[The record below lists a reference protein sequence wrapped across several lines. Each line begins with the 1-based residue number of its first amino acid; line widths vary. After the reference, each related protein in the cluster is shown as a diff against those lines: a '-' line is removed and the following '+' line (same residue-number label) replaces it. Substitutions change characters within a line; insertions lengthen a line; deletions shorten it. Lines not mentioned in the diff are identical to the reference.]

1 MPLEPAASRPH
12 RARLRRTARR
22 AGPAALAAF
31 ALLTVAAAP
40 GSAAGTD
47 SFRPDAGG
55 FHSVLAY
62 GEGQTANAADLAQNV
77 ALGTVPSSFTDQAD
91 LYNAVI
97 KGQPK
102 TTADLSRY
110 YKDSSFS
117 VPAGGD
123 VETPTTG
130 ATIVRD
136 PQHKVPHI
144 YADTREA
151 GMFAAGYA
159 TAEDRLFL
167 MDVLRRTATGT
178 TAELLGPSA
187 VPDDSATLGQFDRS
201 PAELTA
207 EVERLP
213 QDEGAAGARGL
224 ADLKQYVA
232 GINAYIAETRTDP
245 SKLPAEYPALGT
257 TPRDWT
263 LADTAAEAY
272 LLIAQFTVAG
282 DGEEKQ
288 ADILAR
294 LQAKL
299 GTVKGRQV
307 FDDLRRLE
315 DPSAPVT
322 TSQRF
327 TSDRPGAPVAGANTR
342 IDAGSITKRNAVAS
356 TQSPDVP
363 AIPPVA
369 AWARDLAA
377 HGLQLS
383 HHASNALLVS
393 AAHSASGHALA
404 AMGPQVGYY
413 SPEILVEYELHMPG
427 VHVSGMSFPGASP
440 FPLIGHT
447 QTFAWTGTTALGDNA
462 DTFAETLCN
471 PDGSP
476 ATVKSDHYLY
486 RGQCR
491 AFSSRTQTLHT
502 PLNPTDPT
510 TPPSTV
516 TLKTLRSVHGPV
528 FGYAT
533 SGGHPVALV
542 RSVAV
547 IGNGLRSLVAFERL
561 AENTV
566 HSPQEFVA
574 TMRHFT
580 GNENWFY
587 VSSKHIAWLASGWF
601 PKHAPGVDV
610 DLPMNGDGRHDWA
623 GFNPTTGSFTRMPDT
638 FNPMA
643 IDPKQGYLSSWN
655 NKAAPGWHASP
666 GVWSFGRVQR
676 VELLEKPTKAVIS
689 RGRKLTL
696 PQLVG
701 ISGNASTQDLRGVEV
716 LPDLLKALG
725 PVSDPTQARLVKALQ
740 TWAAAGAHRR
750 DTTGKGYDD
759 DSAAILAFDAWW
771 RQVVHAVYDPQ
782 LGADLVQLIRD
793 DEDLVLEQRAVDT
806 GFFDGWHSQLSS
818 VVRAAL
824 GTRDAD
830 APVAT
835 RCGNGTLSG
844 CRAVLRASFANA
856 VAALSKTY
864 GADPS
869 TWRKP
874 VLCPDDDV
882 PTCDENRPITAG
894 AIATPAQPFENRGT
908 FHQAVEIPV
917 DLDAH
922 PAAATAASTAGPA
935 IPSLPATGGAP
946 LAGLLAAVL
955 LVAGT
960 AGRRL
965 AGTRPA

>member
-1 MPLEPAASRPH
+1 VPADLAPAPSR
-12 RARLRRTARR
+12 RLRRTALRTV
-22 AGPAALAAF
+22 P
-31 ALLTVAAAP
+31 ALLTAGALLTTAAAP
-40 GSAAGTD
+40 GAAADSTG

-62 GEGQTANAADLAQNV
+62 GEGQTVNAADLAQNL
-77 ALGTVPSSFTDQAD
+77 ALGTVPSTFTDQAD
-91 LYNAVI
+91 LYNAVV
-97 KGQPK
+97 KGQP
-102 TTADLSRY
+102 TSTADLSRY

-117 VPAGGD
+117 VPSGGK
-123 VETPTTG
+123 VESPTAG

-136 PQHKVPHI
+136 AQHAVPHI
-144 YADTREA
+144 YADTRAA

-201 PAELTA
+201 PQELTA

-224 ADLKQYVA
+224 ADLEQYVA

-245 SKLPAEYPALGT
+245 TKLPAEYPALGT

-299 GTVKGRQV
+299 GTVKGQQV

-322 TSQRF
+322 TAQRF
-327 TSDRPGAPVAGANTR
+327 PSDRTGAPVAGANVR
-342 IDAGSITKRNAVAS
+342 IDAGSITKRDAVAS
-356 TQSPDVP
+356 TQSPAVP
-363 AIPPVA
+363 AIPPLA
-369 AWARDLAA
+369 GWARDLAA

-383 HHASNALLVS
+383 RHASNALLVD

-486 RGQCR
+486 RGECR

-502 PLNPTDPT
+502 PLSPTDPT

-547 IGNGLRSLVAFERL
+547 IGRGLRSLVAFERL
-561 AENTV
+561 AENSV

-601 PKHAPGVDV
+601 PRHAPGADL

-623 GFNPTTGSFTRMPDT
+623 GFNPADGSFTRMPDR

-643 IDPKQGYLSSWN
+643 IDPEQGYLSSWN

-666 GVWSFGRVQR
+666 GTWSFGRVQR
-676 VELLEKPTKAVIS
+676 VQLLETPTKAALS
-689 RGRKLTL
+689 HGRRLTL

-716 LPDLLKALG
+716 LPDLLRALG
-725 PVSDPTQARLVKALQ
+725 PVSDPVQAQLVRDLRDWVAS
-740 TWAAAGAHRR
+740 GAHRR
-750 DTTGKGYDD
+750 DTTGTGYDD
-759 DSAAILAFDAWW
+759 HSAAILAFDAWW
-771 RQVVHAVYDPQ
+771 RAAVHAVYDPQ
-782 LGADLVQLIRD
+782 IGADLVQLVRD
-793 DEDLVLEQRAVDT
+793 DEDLVLEQRAVAT
-806 GFFDGWHSQLSS
+806 GFFDGWQSQLSS

-824 GTRDAD
+824 GTHDAD
-830 APVAT
+830 APAAT
-835 RCGNGTLSG
+835 RCGDGTLAG
-844 CRAVLRASFANA
+844 CRAVLRASFAEA
-856 VAALSKTY
+856 VAALTKSH
-864 GADPS
+864 GADPRS
-869 TWRKP
+869 WRKP
-874 VLCPDDDV
+874 VLCPDDPE

-894 AIATPAQPFENRGT
+894 AVATPAQPFENRGT

-917 DLDAH
+917 DLDAR
-922 PAAATAASTAGPA
+922 PAAGTPARPPARAGAA
-935 IPSLPATGGAP
+935 LPATGSGP
-946 LAGLLAAVL
+946 LPALLGAVL
-955 LVAGT
+955 VVAGVT
-960 AGRRL
+960 ARRL
-965 AGTRPA
+965 GAARSA